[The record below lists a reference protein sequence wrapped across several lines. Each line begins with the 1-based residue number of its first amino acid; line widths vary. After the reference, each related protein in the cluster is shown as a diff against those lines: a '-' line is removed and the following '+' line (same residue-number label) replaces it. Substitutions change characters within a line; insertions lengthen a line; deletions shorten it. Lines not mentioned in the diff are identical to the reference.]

1 MSANN
6 MSTFVQVYN
15 LFPSH
20 RFLVWSHNDAVI
32 KMINVFLRTFSIIR
46 IDEECSIC
54 TKFL

>member
-20 RFLVWSHNDAVI
+20 RFLVWSHNDTVI

-54 TKFL
+54 SKLL